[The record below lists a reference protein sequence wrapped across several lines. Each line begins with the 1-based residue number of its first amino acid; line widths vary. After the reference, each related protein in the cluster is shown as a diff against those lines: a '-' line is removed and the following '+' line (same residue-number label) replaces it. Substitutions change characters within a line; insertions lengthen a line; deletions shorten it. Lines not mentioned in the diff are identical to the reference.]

1 MKWLM
6 LSIAIGFLYSSSN
19 AQHDKHQDWDENTR
33 KVWIDSVLNTFDKKQ
48 VNEDLKLIKLKSR
61 QVGDVILLSCKV
73 KGEGILNLNAKE
85 WIYFISNSN
94 HNNPGVGDIT
104 IAIDRKGKAYI
115 NEGHVCGGIINFIT
129 KEIRELNHVKEF
141 FRYFVSDTDDKIWK
155 RIDQ

>member
-1 MKWLM
+1 MKWFL
-6 LSIAIGFLYSSSN
+6 LSILIGLFNFSAF
-19 AQHDKHQDWDENTR
+19 AQHGDHENWDENTR

-48 VNEDLKLIKLKSR
+48 VHEDIKPIKLKSR

-104 IAIDRKGKAYI
+104 IAIDRKGKAYF

-129 KEIRELNHVKEF
+129 KEIRELNQPKEF
-141 FRYFVSDTDDKIWK
+141 FKYFVSDTDDEIWK
-155 RIDQ
+155 KIDQ